1 MKLLISKQTWQNF
14 NSTQMKEMMLSI
26 KGVSCFIK
34 KNFKKMF
41 YTLLN
46 IKRKFFSDKG
56 VARKTLTLFKKWFS
70 QPIFNLIVFKM
81 SEKLLTWKITGTF
94 YVISKN
100 PEREASLIHNDT
112 LCNIWRETTTK
123 NNHFSARNI
132 KISHSSLIN
141 WRFTGYCF
149 IPSIYRS
156 SLEITY
162 TVPLWY

>member
-1 MKLLISKQTWQNF
+1 
-14 NSTQMKEMMLSI
+14 
-26 KGVSCFIK
+26 
-34 KNFKKMF
+34 MF

-112 LCNIWRETTTK
+112 
-123 NNHFSARNI
+123 
-132 KISHSSLIN
+132 
-141 WRFTGYCF
+141 
-149 IPSIYRS
+149 
-156 SLEITY
+156 
-162 TVPLWY
+162 PL